1 MYRWSGGD
9 VEVVMDM
16 TKYMKSGHGH
26 EHGHAEKV
34 LEYMMKGSRELW
46 HEVLLLEKCGDV
58 VGMIIL
64 P

>member
-16 TKYMKSGHGH
+16 YNYMKSGHGH
-26 EHGHAEKV
+26 EHGHADM
-34 LEYMMKGSRELW
+34 LAYMMKGSWELW